1 MQKYNNAPKGM
12 YHWSRKMYDMSNLLN
27 CCKLQM
33 VLKENF
39 YGIFNEIPR
48 RGLLLIDN
56 PYGILRHNPYLAALR
71 YSTGVMA

>member
-33 VLKENF
+33 VLKENS
-39 YGIFNEIPR
+39 
-48 RGLLLIDN
+48 
-56 PYGILRHNPYLAALR
+56 YGILRHNPYLAALR